1 MNTPTVVL
9 HMGTQ
14 AGLAQLV
21 HDARCRIVTYAR
33 PGYGESTP
41 QPSRAVA
48 EAAQDTATIL
58 DALGID
64 HLVTAGWSGGSPH
77 TLAWARWADNVVQWH

>member
-1 MNTPTVVL
+1 MSVSADSVMVTVGDRRQLQVLTTTGTDTPTVVL
-9 HMGTQ
+9 HMGTP

-41 QPSRAVA
+41 Q
-48 EAAQDTATIL
+48 AA
-58 DALGID
+58 
-64 HLVTAGWSGGSPH
+64 SPCRSSLRI
-77 TLAWARWADNVVQWH
+77 TS